1 MYDTDRLEY
10 SKVINVIKEYCCSE
24 SSKKRLLET
33 SPADNVNSLA
43 GEFELLK
50 ELTNAV
56 ASGYTPA
63 LKEIHDTGALLGRAR
78 AKGSALLPEEMVKIR
93 ENIINALILK
103 RQYEPLKE
111 EFPLIAKKVGEIRI
125 PQMLLKR
132 IEGVLDEHGVI
143 RDNASPR
150 LEEITSR
157 QKTLRQHIEAELNRY
172 LHSPETR
179 HYIQERHITIK
190 DDRYVIPVKQSFRGN
205 IPGVVHA
212 HSGSEKTLFVEPF
225 SVIDENNE
233 LRLLE
238 KEKEKE
244 VRRILV
250 ELTGAVRE
258 KSQDLSRLQDVLID
272 IDILMAKCRFME
284 EYGCTIPEF
293 SEKREISIEGGRHPL
308 LGRKAV
314 PVDFY
319 LKEPSYGVVITG
331 PNTGGKTVTLKMIGL
346 FVLLAQ
352 SGFPV
357 PAKMM
362 RTAVFKSVFADI
374 GDESSIEQSLSTFS
388 AHIRNIIN
396 ITKKADRTSLVL
408 IDELGAGTDPI
419 EGGALGAAILNYL
432 LEREVFTIVTT
443 HFSFIK
449 MYALGSDKT
458 EVASVEFDSET
469 CRPTYRLIMG
479 IPGRSNAVEVARHLG
494 LDREILHRT
503 REYLSEEDR
512 AVDRIFKSLA
522 LIEKKLKLSQEEI
535 GKKGDSLDRM
545 IAEYTER
552 LRDVEERERLLRSEY
567 GIKLSEMLEDLRKKL
582 ERTIREVRDS
592 QGSKEAIKK
601 AKGEMVEV
609 EKEFKDA
616 LARLGSAGR
625 GKGIK
630 PDLPQTLT
638 GQGVFRGK
646 EGIGEIMEE
655 FSIDHVKP
663 GDYVSIV
670 HDTAGN
676 LEGKVVEFSDNR
688 ITILSGSLRITVN
701 REQIR
706 RVLIRRQRPLA
717 MASETGDAGKPL
729 TWSFAPAQKR
739 DTARECDIRGMRYDE
754 AMSEVNRFIDNAV
767 LSNLKQF
774 SIIHGLG
781 TGALREGVQEIL
793 KNRKDVE
800 HFEYARPEQGG
811 YGCTIVTLKG

>member
-1 MYDTDRLEY
+1 MYDTGRLEY
-10 SKVINVIKEYCCSE
+10 PKVVNIIKEYCGSE
-24 SSKKRLLET
+24 PSKKKLLEIKPLDNI
-33 SPADNVNSLA
+33 SWLAD
-43 GEFELLK
+43 EFELLR
-50 ELTNAV
+50 ELINAI
-56 ASGYTPA
+56 ASGYKPV
-63 LKEIHDTGALLGRAR
+63 LKEIHETTDMLGRAR
-78 AKGSALLPEEMVKIR
+78 VKGSALLPDEIVKIR
-93 ENIINALILK
+93 ENIINASILK
-103 RQYEPLKE
+103 RQYESLKE
-111 EFPLIAKKVGEIRI
+111 KFPLISRKVGEIRI
-125 PQMLLKR
+125 PLMLLKR

-143 RDNASPR
+143 RDDASPR

-157 QKTLRQHIEAELNRY
+157 QKLLRQHIEAELNRY

-179 HYIQERHITIK
+179 HYIQERHITLK

-212 HSGSEKTLFVEPF
+212 HSGSEKTLFIEPL
-225 SVIDENNE
+225 SVIEENNE

-250 ELTGAVRE
+250 ELTGVVRD
-258 KSQDLSRLQDVLID
+258 KSEDLSQLQDVLIN
-272 IDILMAKCRFME
+272 IDVLMAKWRFME
-284 EYGCTIPEF
+284 EYDGTIPEF
-293 SEKREISIEGGRHPL
+293 SKTKEIFIEGGRHPL
-308 LGRKAV
+308 LVDGAV

-319 LKEPSYGVVITG
+319 LKEPGCGVVITG

-396 ITKKADRTSLVL
+396 ITKEADKKSLVL

-432 LEREVFTIVTT
+432 LEREVFTVVTT

-458 EVASVEFDSET
+458 EVASVEFDPET
-469 CRPTYRLIMG
+469 CRPTYRLVMG

-494 LDREILHRT
+494 LDTEILHKT

-512 AVDRIFKSLA
+512 AIDRIFKNLA
-522 LIEKKLKLSQEEI
+522 LIEKRLKLSQEEV
-535 GKKGDSLDRM
+535 GRKSDNLERM
-545 IAEYTER
+545 VAEYTER
-552 LRDVEERERLLRSEY
+552 LRDVEERERILRSEY
-567 GIKLSEMLEDLRKKL
+567 GIRLSEMLEDLRKKL
-582 ERTIREVRDS
+582 ERTIKEVRES

-601 AKGEMVEV
+601 ARSEIAGV
-609 EKEFKDA
+609 EKEFKGA
-616 LARLGSAGR
+616 LSLVGPKRME
-625 GKGIK
+625 KGTQQ
-630 PDLPQTLT
+630 DLPKVFID
-638 GQGVFRGK
+638 QGDFRGREGVGHSIK
-646 EGIGEIMEE
+646 ELYTG
-655 FSIDHVKP
+655 DVKP
-663 GDYVSIV
+663 GDYVTIV
-670 HDTAGN
+670 HDSAGK
-676 LEGKVVEFSDNR
+676 LEGKVVEVSDDR
-688 ITILSGSLRITVN
+688 ITILSGSLHITVN
-701 REQIR
+701 KEQISKA
-706 RVLIRRQRPLA
+706 LIHRKKPVGLA
-717 MASETGDAGKPL
+717 HVTDGASKSS
-729 TWSFAPAQKR
+729 TWSFTPARQR
-739 DTARECDIRGMRYDE
+739 DALSECDIRGMRYDD

-767 LSNLKQF
+767 LGNVKHV

-793 KNRKDVE
+793 KNRRDVE

>member
-10 SKVINVIKEYCCSE
+10 SKVINIIKEYCYSE
-24 SSKKRLLET
+24 SSKERLLET
-33 SPADNVNSLA
+33 SPTDDINCIT
-43 GEFELLK
+43 GEFELLR
-50 ELTNAV
+50 ELINAV

-63 LKEIHDTGALLGRAR
+63 LKEIHDTGDLLNRAR
-78 AKGSALLPEEMVKIR
+78 AKGSALLPEEIVKIR
-93 ENIINALILK
+93 ENIINAQILK
-103 RQYEPLKE
+103 RQYDPLKK
-111 EFPLIAKKVGEIRI
+111 EFPLLAKKVGEIRI
-125 PQMLLKR
+125 PQLLLKR
-132 IEGVLDEHGVI
+132 IESVIDEHGVI

-150 LEEITSR
+150 LEEITSQ
-157 QKTLRQHIEAELNRY
+157 QKALRQNIEAELNRY

-179 HYIQERHITIK
+179 HYIQERHITLK

-212 HSGSEKTLFVEPF
+212 HSGSEKTLFIEPL
-225 SVIDENNE
+225 SVIEENNK
-233 LRLLE
+233 LRMLA

-250 ELTGAVRE
+250 ELTGAIRE
-258 KSQDLSRLQDVLID
+258 RSEDLSLIQDVLTD
-272 IDILMAKCRFME
+272 MDVLMAKWRFME
-284 EYGCTIPEF
+284 EYGCTVPEF
-293 SEKREISIEGGRHPL
+293 SEKREIFIEGGRHPL
-308 LGRKAV
+308 LGGKAV

-319 LKEPSYGVVITG
+319 LKEPKYGVVITG

-362 RTAVFKSVFADI
+362 RTSVFKSVFVDI

-388 AHIRNIIN
+388 AHIRNIIS
-396 ITKKADRTSLVL
+396 ITREADKKSLVL

-432 LEREVFTIVTT
+432 LEKEVFTVVTT

-449 MYALGSDKT
+449 MYALGSDRT

-479 IPGRSNAVEVARHLG
+479 IPGRSNAVEVAKHLG
-494 LDREILHRT
+494 LNGEILHRT

-512 AVDRIFKSLA
+512 AVDRIFKNLA
-522 LIEKKLKLSQEEI
+522 LIEKRLKLSQEEI
-535 GKKGDSLDRM
+535 GKKGNSLDRM

-552 LRDVEERERLLRSEY
+552 LREVEERERLLRSEY
-567 GIKLSEMLEDLRKKL
+567 GIRLSEMLEDLRKRL
-582 ERTIREVRDS
+582 ERTIREVRES

-601 AKGEMVEV
+601 AKGEMAKVE
-609 EKEFKDA
+609 EGFRNA
-616 LARLGSAGR
+616 LAQLGRTGR
-625 GKGIK
+625 RNGIK
-630 PDLPQTLT
+630 PDLSQTLPC
-638 GQGVFRGK
+638 QGDFRGE
-646 EGIGEIMEE
+646 EGTGDSVEE
-655 FSIDHVKP
+655 FSIEHVKP
-663 GDYVSIV
+663 GDYVSLV
-670 HDTAGN
+670 HDSAGN
-676 LEGKVVEFSDNR
+676 LEGKVVEVSEDR

-706 RVLIRRQRPLA
+706 RVTIRRQRSPA
-717 MASETGDAGKPL
+717 AVSETGDAGKPL
-729 TWSFAPAQKR
+729 AWSFSPAQKR
-739 DTARECDIRGMRYDE
+739 DAERECDIRGMRYDE
-754 AMSEVNRFIDNAV
+754 AMSEVIRFIDNAV
-767 LSNLKQF
+767 LSNVKQV

-793 KNRKDVE
+793 KNRRDVE
-800 HFEYARPEQGG
+800 RFEYARPEQGG